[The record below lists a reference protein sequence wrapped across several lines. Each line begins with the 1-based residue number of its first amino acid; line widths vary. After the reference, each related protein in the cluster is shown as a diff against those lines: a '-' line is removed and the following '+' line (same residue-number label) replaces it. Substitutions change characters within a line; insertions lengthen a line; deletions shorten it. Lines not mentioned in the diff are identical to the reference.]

1 MTDFVIRPATPD
13 DVAIVFDLI
22 GQLAE
27 YERLSQMVVGNE
39 TMLRDALFGKDP
51 AGEVTLGIEDGRPVG
66 FALYYTTFSTFLCRA
81 GIHLED
87 IFVIQQKR
95 GRGYG
100 KALLKHVADIAT
112 QRGCGR
118 LEWNVLDWNEP
129 SIAFYDSIGAVSMKE
144 WILYRMTHDRFSVFA
159 QS

>member
-13 DVAIVFDLI
+13 DVSVVFGLI

-27 YERLSQMVVGNE
+27 YERLSHMVVGNE
-39 TMLRDALFGKDP
+39 AMLRAALFGAHP
-51 AGEVTLGIEDGRPVG
+51 AAEVVLGIEDGTPVG

-87 IFVIQQKR
+87 IFVMQQRR

-118 LEWNVLDWNEP
+118 LEWTVLDWNEP
-129 SIAFYDSIGAVSMKE
+129 SIAFYDSIGGVSMKE
-144 WILYRMTHDRFSVFA
+144 WILYRMTHDRFSVFS

>member
-1 MTDFVIRPATPD
+1 
-13 DVAIVFDLI
+13 VAIVLGLI

-27 YERLSQMVVGNE
+27 YERLSHMVVGSE
-39 TMLRDALFGKDP
+39 AMLRDALFGEHP
-51 AGEVTLGIEDGRPVG
+51 AGEVVLGIEHGRPVG

-87 IFVIQQKR
+87 IFVIQQRR

-100 KALLKHVADIAT
+100 KALLKHVAGIAT

-129 SIAFYDSIGAVSMKE
+129 SIAFYDSIGGVSMKE

>member
-13 DVAIVFDLI
+13 DVAVIFDLI
-22 GQLAE
+22 AQLAE
-27 YERLSQMVVGNE
+27 YEKLSHLVVGNE
-39 TMLRDALFGKDP
+39 TMLREALFGEHP
-51 AGEVTLGIEDGRPVG
+51 AGEVVLGIEDGAPVG

-87 IFVIQQKR
+87 IFVVPHKR

-100 KALLKHVADIAT
+100 RAMLKNVADIAT
-112 QRGCGR
+112 QRSCGR
-118 LEWNVLDWNEP
+118 LEWTVLDWNEP
-129 SIAFYDSIGAVSMKE
+129 SIAFYDSIGGVSMKE
-144 WILYRMTHDRFSVFA
+144 WILYRMTHDRFSAFA

>member
-13 DVAIVFDLI
+13 DVPIVFDLI

-27 YERLSQMVVGNE
+27 YERLSHLVVGNE
-39 TMLRDALFGKDP
+39 TMLRDALFGAHP
-51 AGEVTLGIEDGRPVG
+51 AGEVVLGIEDGTPVG

-87 IFVIQQKR
+87 IFVVPQKR

-100 KALLKHVADIAT
+100 KTLLKHVADVAT

-129 SIAFYDSIGAVSMKE
+129 SIAFYDSIGGISMKE

>member
-1 MTDFVIRPATPD
+1 MADFVIRPATPD
-13 DVAIVFDLI
+13 DAAIVFDLI

-27 YERLSQMVVGNE
+27 YERLSHLVAGNE
-39 TMLRDALFGKDP
+39 TMLRDALFGEHP
-51 AGEVTLGIEDGRPVG
+51 AGEVVLGIEDGRPVG

-87 IFVIQQKR
+87 LFVVPEKR
-95 GRGYG
+95 GHGYG
-100 KALLKHVADIAT
+100 KALLKHVADIAA

-118 LEWNVLDWNEP
+118 LEWTVLDWNEP
-129 SIAFYDSIGAVSMKE
+129 SIAFYDSIGGVSMKE

>member
-1 MTDFVIRPATPD
+1 MTDFVIRPAIPD
-13 DVAIVFDLI
+13 DVATVFDLI

-27 YERLSQMVVGNE
+27 YEKLSHMVVGNE
-39 TMLRDALFGKDP
+39 TMLRDALFGEPP
-51 AGEVTLGIEDGRPVG
+51 AAEVVLGIKDGRPVG
-66 FALYYTTFSTFLCRA
+66 FALYYTTFSTFLCRT

-87 IFVIQQKR
+87 IFVIPQKR
-95 GRGYG
+95 GHGYG

-129 SIAFYDSIGAVSMKE
+129 SIAFYDSIGGVSMKE

>member
-1 MTDFVIRPATPD
+1 MADFVIRPATPD
-13 DVAIVFDLI
+13 DVAVVFDLI

-27 YERLSQMVVGNE
+27 YERLSHMVVGNE
-39 TMLRDALFGKDP
+39 TMLRDALFGEHP
-51 AGEVTLGIEDGRPVG
+51 AGEVVLGIEDDRPVG

-87 IFVIQQKR
+87 LFLIPEKR
-95 GRGYG
+95 GHGYG
-100 KALLKHVADIAT
+100 KALLKHVADIAA

-118 LEWNVLDWNEP
+118 LEWTVLDWNEP
-129 SIAFYDSIGAVSMKE
+129 SIAFYDSIGGVSMKE